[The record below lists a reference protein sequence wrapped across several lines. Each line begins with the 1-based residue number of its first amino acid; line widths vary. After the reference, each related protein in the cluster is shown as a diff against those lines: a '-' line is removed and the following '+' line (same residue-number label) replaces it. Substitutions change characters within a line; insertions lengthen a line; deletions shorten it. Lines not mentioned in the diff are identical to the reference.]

1 MRNEL
6 NDIKKHLLFGAGS
19 KKEEII
25 SNLRDTIKKED
36 GEIRELRVKQEIL
49 TKKNATLQ
57 SMLDNKE
64 QEIHF
69 LASKTAQ
76 MEAELNEYRLRNNE
90 KLENL
95 KERTLFIM
103 KAYSELE
110 VKTNKQ
116 DFEWLA
122 FKEYWLEQK
131 SMYLDRIKFLEDYI
145 SRSQ

>member
-1 MRNEL
+1 LRNEL

-49 TKKNATLQ
+49 TKKNSTLQ
-57 SMLDNKE
+57 TMLDNKE
-64 QEIHF
+64 EEIHF
-69 LASKTAQ
+69 LAAKMAQ
-76 MEAELNEYRLRNNE
+76 MDTELTEYRHKNNE

-103 KAYSELE
+103 KSYSELE
-110 VKTNKQ
+110 AKTNKQ
-116 DFEWLA
+116 EFEWLA
-122 FKEYWLEQK
+122 FKEHWIEQK